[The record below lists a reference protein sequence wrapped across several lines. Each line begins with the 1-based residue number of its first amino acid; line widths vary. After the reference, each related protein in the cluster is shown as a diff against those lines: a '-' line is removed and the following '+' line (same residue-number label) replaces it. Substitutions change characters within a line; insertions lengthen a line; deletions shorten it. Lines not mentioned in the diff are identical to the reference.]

1 MMDVLSFLSFL
12 FSGKRKALEG
22 SGFALWH
29 IEAATFNQAFFQSA
43 GQKLGTLLHLQIAK
57 LYRGF
62 LQIWKDLGTMG
73 SNLDKKKFDQGHEQ
87 EQVRENDKRDHYS
100 IDIGNDTRE
109 HTMDDSNKAIYVEK
123 GVDVSFGIE
132 NVSSRYASETR
143 SCSPALSDASS
154 CTLRESPPEPETGS
168 NPVSIDSTVFDT
180 QPSFKSL
187 CISPEMSDTPVTPA
201 KKRSLE
207 ESELSFTNLE
217 IFNASKRHNGT
228 PIAAF
233 HSTCHMSSRPLQSR
247 NIPQAASL
255 GQRIPLNSLRT
266 HQSNHQTAFS
276 PISNQSRA
284 ACADTN
290 VSRQG
295 SFIAAP
301 EEIINLDDDEED
313 FPAFQIPPGVEV
325 IDLDEYE
332 KENELEEDIFGMEQH
347 AGAQS
352 NLQRAFLADRNPDI
366 VPPNVEIQS
375 LAWKSSLL
383 RPEKTIELKNGT
395 FLKIKTIVKN
405 LASDEISI
413 KGWKLVRTRDAMLG
427 GIAGK
432 KRNELA
438 FIHEVDRDDKRDV
451 WEQSVQTIRVD
462 EVLRIRRLICTNRL
476 LPECRYNKEDIP
488 VEVRSKEE
496 NEILKYIEN
505 EMVLVARSVFVAR
518 YPNAEARVRKG
529 ALVDRPRESG
539 ILRSLHKEE
548 CTESYY
554 IDPDEKK
561 KGWRGETILGGSG
574 NLENGR
580 NAFNFNSQYTYGDGY
595 CGAGGMTRGAA
606 SAGLKVKWGF
616 DFNSHAGETWQKNFP
631 DAKFHLLPV
640 HEFAALP
647 DPRKKLWVDILHL
660 SPPCQV
666 FSPIHTCPGR
676 NDEMNYAALFGVMA
690 AIEKAR
696 PRIVTLEQ
704 TFGILHPKHRDPFN
718 GLIACFTNLGFDVS
732 WKVVRFQGYGT
743 PSRRTRLIILASCP
757 GEPLP
762 HMPQYTHHNPHH
774 LRPSQNPYLTPNKV
788 LSAILP
794 NAPNHDPSS
803 ERLHRATYLPWDGN
817 VICRAILT
825 SGAGVGLPNGSRGM
839 TNRELA
845 ALQGFPLKHVFYGL
859 EIKKQVGNA
868 VPPIFARRLLES
880 VRRQLERRDE
890 WVRAEGIVLS
900 SDEE

>member
-1 MMDVLSFLSFL
+1 
-12 FSGKRKALEG
+12 
-22 SGFALWH
+22 
-29 IEAATFNQAFFQSA
+29 
-43 GQKLGTLLHLQIAK
+43 
-57 LYRGF
+57 
-62 LQIWKDLGTMG
+62 MG
-73 SNLDKKKFDQGHEQ
+73 SDIDKKIFDQEKEQ
-87 EQVRENDKRDHYS
+87 EQVRENDERYS
-100 IDIGNDTRE
+100 CGFDVGNDIRG
-109 HTMDDSNKAIYVEK
+109 HMMDSSNKAIYIDK
-123 GVDVSFGIE
+123 GVTVSFGIE
-132 NVSSRYASETR
+132 NVSTRYAYKTR
-143 SCSPALSDASS
+143 SSSPALSEASS
-154 CTLRESPPEPETGS
+154 CTLRESSPEPETES
-168 NPVSIDSTVFDT
+168 NPVSTDSTALDT
-180 QPSFKSL
+180 QHSFRSL
-187 CISPEMSDTPVTPA
+187 SISRETSNAPLAPT
-201 KKRSLE
+201 KKRSLD
-207 ESELSFTNLE
+207 ESELSLRNLE
-217 IFNASKRHNGT
+217 IFNASKRHNRT
-228 PIAAF
+228 PVAAF
-233 HSTCHMSSRPLQSR
+233 RSTCHMNSRPLQPR
-247 NIPQAASL
+247 NFPQAASL
-255 GQRIPLNSLRT
+255 SQRIPLNSLRT
-266 HQSNHQTAFS
+266 HQSKSQIIS
-276 PISNQSRA
+276 PPISTQSKA
-284 ACADTN
+284 ARADTN
-290 VSRQG
+290 TLRQD
-295 SFIAAP
+295 SIIAAP
-301 EEIINLDDDEED
+301 REIINLDEEED
-313 FPAFQIPPGVEV
+313 FSAFQIPPGVEV

-332 KENELEEDIFGMEQH
+332 KENELEEDIFGIEQH

-352 NLQRAFLADRNPDI
+352 NFQSALLADRNPEV
-366 VPPNVEIQS
+366 VPPNVEIPS
-375 LAWKSSLL
+375 VAWKSSLL
-383 RPEKTIELKNGT
+383 RPEKTVELKDGT
-395 FLKIKTIVKN
+395 FLKIKTVVKN

-413 KGWKLVRTRDAMLG
+413 RGWKLVRTRDRMLG

-451 WEQSVQTIRVD
+451 WEQSVHTIRVD
-462 EVLRIRRLICTNRL
+462 EVLKIRRLTCTNRL
-476 LPECRYNKEDIP
+476 LPECRYNKDDIP
-488 VEVRSKEE
+488 VEIRSKDE
-496 NEILKYIEN
+496 NEILKYIEE
-505 EMVLVARSVFVAR
+505 EMVLVARIVFVAR

-539 ILRSLHKEE
+539 ILRSLQQKE
-548 CTESYY
+548 CTEGCY

-561 KGWRGETILGGSG
+561 RGWRGDTVLGGSG
-574 NLENGR
+574 SLDDGR
-580 NAFNFNSQYTYGDGY
+580 NGSNFSSQYTYGDGY

-616 DFNSHAGETWQKNFP
+616 DFNPHAGETWQKNFP

-640 HEFAALP
+640 NEFVALP

-666 FSPIHTCPGR
+666 FSPIHTCPGS

-704 TFGILHPKHRDPFN
+704 TFGILHPKHRDAFN

-762 HMPQYTHHNPHH
+762 HMPQYTYHDPRQ
-774 LRPSQNPYLTPNKV
+774 LSPSQKPYLTPTKV
-788 LSAILP
+788 LSAIP
-794 NAPNHDPSS
+794 PHAPNHDPTS
-803 ERLHRATYLPWDGN
+803 ERLHRTTYLPWDGS

-880 VRRQLERRDE
+880 VRRQLERRDG
-890 WVRAEGIVLS
+890 WVRGEGIVLS

>member
-1 MMDVLSFLSFL
+1 MDAS
-12 FSGKRKALEG
+12 KR
-22 SGFALWH
+22 
-29 IEAATFNQAFFQSA
+29 
-43 GQKLGTLLHLQIAK
+43 
-57 LYRGF
+57 
-62 LQIWKDLGTMG
+62 
-73 SNLDKKKFDQGHEQ
+73 
-87 EQVRENDKRDHYS
+87 
-100 IDIGNDTRE
+100 
-109 HTMDDSNKAIYVEK
+109 AIYVEE
-123 GVDVSFGIE
+123 GVDVSFGIG
-132 NVSSRYASETR
+132 NVSSRYASKTR

-154 CTLRESPPEPETGS
+154 CTLRESSPEPETWS
-168 NPVSIDSTVFDT
+168 NPISTNSTVLDT

-187 CISPEMSDTPVTPA
+187 SISPETSDTPVTPVTPA

-228 PIAAF
+228 PLSSFRSA
-233 HSTCHMSSRPLQSR
+233 CHMSSRPLQSC
-247 NIPQAASL
+247 NTPHAASL

-266 HQSNHQTAFS
+266 HRINPEVVS
-276 PISNQSRA
+276 PISNQSKAARA
-284 ACADTN
+284 ETN
-290 VSRQG
+290 TPRQVPI
-295 SFIAAP
+295 IAAP
-301 EEIINLDDDEED
+301 KEIINIDDEED

-332 KENELEEDIFGMEQH
+332 KENELEEDIFGIEQH
-347 AGAQS
+347 AGAPS
-352 NLQRAFLADRNPDI
+352 NFQRAFLADRNPEI
-366 VPPNVEIQS
+366 VPPNIEIQS

-383 RPEKTIELKNGT
+383 RPEKTVELKNGT

-413 KGWKLVRTRDAMLG
+413 RGWKLVRTRDRMLG

-451 WEQSVQTIRVD
+451 WEQSVHTIRVD
-462 EVLRIRRLICTNRL
+462 EVLKIRRLICTNRL
-476 LPECRYNKEDIP
+476 LPECRYNKDDIP
-488 VEVRSKEE
+488 VEIRSKEE
-496 NEILKYIEN
+496 NEILKYIEE
-505 EMVLVARSVFVAR
+505 EMVLVARIAFVAR

-539 ILRSLHKEE
+539 ILRSLQKKE
-548 CTESYY
+548 CTEGYY
-554 IDPDEKK
+554 IDPDEKRR
-561 KGWRGETILGGSG
+561 GWRGETILGGSG
-574 NLENGR
+574 NLDNGR
-580 NAFNFNSQYTYGDGY
+580 NGFNFSSQYTYGDGY
-595 CGAGGMTRGAA
+595 CGAGGMTRGAIA
-606 SAGLKVKWGF
+606 AGLKVKWGF
-616 DFNSHAGETWQKNFP
+616 DFNPHAGETWQKNFP

-640 HEFAALP
+640 NEFAALP

-690 AIEKAR
+690 ATEKTR

-704 TFGILHPKHRDPFN
+704 TFGILHPKHKDAFN

-732 WKVVRFQGYGT
+732 WKVVSFQGYGT
-743 PSRRTRLIILASCP
+743 PSRRSRLIILASCP

-762 HMPQYTHHNPHH
+762 HMPQYTYHDPQH
-774 LRPSQNPYLTPNKV
+774 LHPSQKPYLTPNKV
-788 LSAILP
+788 LSAIP
-794 NAPNHDPSS
+794 RNAPNHDPSS
-803 ERLHRATYLPWDGN
+803 ERLHRAAYTPWDGS

-825 SGAGVGLPNGSRGM
+825 SGAGVGLPNGTRGM

-845 ALQGFPLKHVFYGL
+845 ALQGFPLKHVFHGR

-880 VRRQLERRDE
+880 VRRQLERRDG
-890 WVRAEGIVLS
+890 WVRGEGIVLS

>member
-1 MMDVLSFLSFL
+1 MD
-12 FSGKRKALEG
+12 A
-22 SGFALWH
+22 
-29 IEAATFNQAFFQSA
+29 
-43 GQKLGTLLHLQIAK
+43 
-57 LYRGF
+57 
-62 LQIWKDLGTMG
+62 
-73 SNLDKKKFDQGHEQ
+73 SNP
-87 EQVRENDKRDHYS
+87 
-100 IDIGNDTRE
+100 
-109 HTMDDSNKAIYVEK
+109 AIHVEK
-123 GVDVSFGIE
+123 GVDVSFGID
-132 NVSSRYASETR
+132 NVSSRYASKIR
-143 SCSPALSDASS
+143 SSSPALSDASS
-154 CTLRESPPEPETGS
+154 CTLRESSPEPETGS
-168 NPVSIDSTVFDT
+168 NPVSTDPTVLYT

-187 CISPEMSDTPVTPA
+187 SISPETSDTPLTPA

-207 ESELSFTNLE
+207 GSELSFTNLE
-217 IFNASKRHNGT
+217 IFNASKRHNET
-228 PIAAF
+228 PLSSFRSA
-233 HSTCHMSSRPLQSR
+233 CHMSSRPLQSR

-266 HQSNHQTAFS
+266 HQSNHQTTSS

-284 ACADTN
+284 AHADINTF
-290 VSRQG
+290 RQG

-301 EEIINLDDDEED
+301 KEIINLDDEED

-332 KENELEEDIFGMEQH
+332 KENELEKDIFGIEQH

-352 NLQRAFLADRNPDI
+352 NFQRAFLADRNPEI
-366 VPPNVEIQS
+366 VPPNVEIPS
-375 LAWKSSLL
+375 VAWKSSLL
-383 RPEKTIELKNGT
+383 RSEKTVELKNGT

-413 KGWKLVRTRDAMLG
+413 RGWKLVRTRDRMLG

-451 WEQSVQTIRVD
+451 WGQSVHTIRVD
-462 EVLRIRRLICTNRL
+462 EVLKIRRLICTNRL
-476 LPECRYNKEDIP
+476 LPECRYDKDDIP
-488 VEVRSKEE
+488 VEIRSREE
-496 NEILKYIEN
+496 NEILKYIEE
-505 EMVLVARSVFVAR
+505 EMVLVARIVFVAR

-529 ALVDRPRESG
+529 ALVDTPRESG
-539 ILRSLHKEE
+539 ILRSLQKKE
-548 CTESYY
+548 CTEGYY
-554 IDPDEKK
+554 IGPDEKK
-561 KGWRGETILGGSG
+561 RGWRGETILGGSG
-574 NLENGR
+574 NLNNERNG
-580 NAFNFNSQYTYGDGY
+580 FNFSSQYTYGDGY

-616 DFNSHAGETWQKNFP
+616 DFNPHAGETWQKNFP
-631 DAKFHLLPV
+631 DAKFHLLSV
-640 HEFAALP
+640 NEFAALP

-704 TFGILHPKHRDPFN
+704 TFGILHPKHKDAFN

-757 GEPLP
+757 GETLP
-762 HMPQYTHHNPHH
+762 HMPQYTHHDPHH
-774 LRPSQNPYLTPNKV
+774 CTPSQKPYLTPNKV
-788 LSAILP
+788 LSVIPP
-794 NAPNHDPSS
+794 NAPNHDPFG
-803 ERLHRATYLPWDGN
+803 ERLHRTAYIPWDGN

-845 ALQGFPLKHVFYGL
+845 ALQGFPLNHVFYGF

-880 VRRQLERRDE
+880 VRRQLERRDG
-890 WVRAEGIVLS
+890 WVRGEGIVLS
-900 SDEE
+900 SDEK

>member
-1 MMDVLSFLSFL
+1 
-12 FSGKRKALEG
+12 
-22 SGFALWH
+22 
-29 IEAATFNQAFFQSA
+29 
-43 GQKLGTLLHLQIAK
+43 
-57 LYRGF
+57 
-62 LQIWKDLGTMG
+62 MG
-73 SNLDKKKFDQGHEQ
+73 NDIDKKKFDQGHAQ
-87 EQVRENDKRDHYS
+87 EQVRENDKKGHYGME
-100 IDIGNDTRE
+100 IWNDTRE
-109 HTMDDSNKAIYVEK
+109 HTMDPSNKATY
-123 GVDVSFGIE
+123 IE
-132 NVSSRYASETR
+132 RYASKTR

-154 CTLRESPPEPETGS
+154 CTLRESSPEQETGS
-168 NPVSIDSTVFDT
+168 NPLSTNSTVLDT
-180 QPSFKSL
+180 HPSFKSL
-187 CISPEMSDTPVTPA
+187 SISPKTSDTPAIPA

-217 IFNASKRHNGT
+217 IFNASKRHNGS
-228 PIAAF
+228 PLSPFRDA
-233 HSTCHMSSRPLQSR
+233 CHMSPRIFQSHST
-247 NIPQAASL
+247 PQAAFLFL

-266 HQSNHQTAFS
+266 HQSKPQATS
-276 PISNQSRA
+276 PISNQSKAARA
-284 ACADTN
+284 DNNTP
-290 VSRQG
+290 RQD

-301 EEIINLDDDEED
+301 KEIINLDDEED

-332 KENELEEDIFGMEQH
+332 KENELEEDIFGIEQH
-347 AGAQS
+347 AGVQ
-352 NLQRAFLADRNPDI
+352 NNFQRAFLADRNPEI
-366 VPPNVEIQS
+366 VPPSVEIQS
-375 LAWKSSLL
+375 VAWKFSLL
-383 RPEKTIELKNGT
+383 RPEKTVELKNGT
-395 FLKIKTIVKN
+395 FLKIKRIVKN

-413 KGWKLVRTRDAMLG
+413 RGWKLVRTRDRMLG

-451 WEQSVQTIRVD
+451 WEQSVQTIRID
-462 EVLRIRRLICTNRL
+462 DVLKIRRLICTNRL
-476 LPECRYNKEDIP
+476 LPDCRYNKDDIP

-496 NEILKYIEN
+496 NEILKYIEE
-505 EMVLVARSVFVAR
+505 EMVLVARIVFVAR
-518 YPNAEARVRKG
+518 YPDAEARVRKG

-539 ILRSLHKEE
+539 ILKSLQKKE
-548 CTESYY
+548 CTEGYY

-561 KGWRGETILGGSG
+561 KGWRGETVLGGSG
-574 NLENGR
+574 NLDNRRNG
-580 NAFNFNSQYTYGDGY
+580 FNLSSQYTYGDGY

-616 DFNSHAGETWQKNFP
+616 DFNPHAGETWQKNFP

-640 HEFAALP
+640 NEFAALP
-647 DPRKKLWVDILHL
+647 DPRKKLGVDILHL

-704 TFGILHPKHRDPFN
+704 TFGILHPKHKDAFN
-718 GLIACFTNLGFDVS
+718 GLIACFTNLDFDVS
-732 WKVVRFQGYGT
+732 WKVVTFQGYGT

-762 HMPQYTHHNPHH
+762 HMPQYTYHDPQH
-774 LRPSQNPYLTPNKV
+774 LRPSQKPYLTPNKV
-788 LSAILP
+788 LSAIP
-794 NAPNHDPSS
+794 AHAPNHDPAS
-803 ERLHRATYLPWDGN
+803 ERLHRATYTSWDGS

-825 SGAGVGLPNGSRGM
+825 SGAGVGLPSGARGM

-880 VRRQLERRDE
+880 VRRQLERRDG
-890 WVRAEGIVLS
+890 WVRGEGIVLS